1 MNVNAFE
8 ATPAAPEVD
17 EETAI
22 ANAAAEIAA
31 SDDAVSNDTANETE
45 TAAAAA
51 AEADDDEDAPAESPA
66 KEAAPRRLPKLG
78 RYMDV
83 GNDLIAAQMPDVV
96 QAADE
101 DEMRRA
107 IRQNR
112 VLYAKVVGIE
122 PMGDDGIKIVA
133 KRNTMRVVF
142 VPTDFF
148 KHSVMKDMEG
158 LTEAQKTIRYRRKA
172 NRMLGAIIS
181 FIPLEVSEFKDDY
194 GTRIPFAVGSRAAAL
209 EELQKRFFFRPTDQT
224 RVEVGSTTTASILSC
239 GPKYVIVEAFGVE
252 VSMGTGALSAFE
264 YIDDVSN
271 RYRVGMG
278 IPVAVEDL
286 NVDQRNKKVDIRV
299 SHALLER
306 MTAKVEGVSES
317 MIKGRYL
324 ATVVSVGDKFYHV
337 VLDGMKI
344 RGVIPKSANIT
355 DEMLTVG
362 DKVSM
367 LVHYINKEQ
376 GLVIGGC
383 HKI

>member
-1 MNVNAFE
+1 MNTTNAFE
-8 ATPAAPEVD
+8 AAPAAPAVD
-17 EETAI
+17 EEAVM
-22 ANAAAEIAA
+22 AEAAAEVAA
-31 SDDAVSNDTANETE
+31 SDDAVSNDVSPNAEP
-45 TAAAAA
+45 AAAA
-51 AEADDDEDAPAESPA
+51 DDEEAPAEA
-66 KEAAPRRLPKLG
+66 QEKEVPPRHLPKVG

-83 GNDLIAAQMPDVV
+83 GNDLIEAPMPDVV

-107 IRQNR
+107 IRQHR

-122 PMGDDGIKIVA
+122 PLGDDGIKIVA

-172 NRMLGAIIS
+172 NRMLGAVIS
-181 FIPLEVSEFKDDY
+181 FIPLEVSEFTDDY

-209 EELQKRFFFRPTDQT
+209 EELQKRFFFHPTEQT
-224 RVEVGSTTTASILSC
+224 RVEVGSRTTASVLSC
-239 GPKYVIVEAFGVE
+239 GPRYVIVEAFGVE

-264 YIDDVSN
+264 YIEDVSKT
-271 RYRVGMG
+271 YHVGMG
-278 IPVAVEDL
+278 IPVAVESL
-286 NVDQRNKKVDIRV
+286 KVDQRAGTVDLRV

-324 ATVVSVGDKFYHV
+324 ATIVSVGDKFYHV

-344 RGVIPKSANIT
+344 RGVIPKNANIT
-355 DEMLTVG
+355 DEMLSVG